1 MMLMFKEWSKE
12 NVKTRTA
19 RSRTREGNSICSGCA
34 YILVK
39 RFCDEFHL
47 CRSFAV
53 LERSVRINS
62 SSRKFSN
69 QLKPI
74 SIATFSVTVGACLSG
89 QPDRPRAAPHPPAPG
104 TPTASSPP
112 SPRTGLT
119 ILAEM
124 TLGGPI

>member
-1 MMLMFKEWSKE
+1 MRTEYKELKE
-12 NVKTRTA
+12 NK
-19 RSRTREGNSICSGCA
+19 
-34 YILVK
+34 
-39 RFCDEFHL
+39 
-47 CRSFAV
+47 
-53 LERSVRINS
+53 
-62 SSRKFSN
+62 
-69 QLKPI
+69 
-74 SIATFSVTVGACLSG
+74 FSVTVGACLSG